1 MQKIVIAALVAI
13 VALIGIS
20 AVSNPLREPLA
31 PKPDANDTVGDTGQ
45 IAGERASQY
54 RYAPA
59 IPYSEAALAEAQAKG
74 RAVIMFHADWCPM
87 CQQAAKSLRDNQ
99 GKIPADVT
107 ILGVDYD
114 TAADLKKKYGISMQ
128 DTYVQI
134 DRSGKVASQWNSGG
148 KGIET
153 LLANLKG

>member
-1 MQKIVIAALVAI
+1 MPKIAIGVLVAI

-20 AVSNPLREPLA
+20 VVNKPTREPSA
-31 PKPDANDTVGDTGQ
+31 PNQAVNDTAGDTGQ
-45 IAGERASQY
+45 IAGVKSNEY

-87 CQQAAKSLRDNQ
+87 CQAAAKSLRENKD
-99 GKIPADVT
+99 KIPPDVT

-114 TAADLKKKYGISMQ
+114 TATDLKKKYGISMQ
-128 DTYVQI
+128 DTYVQV
-134 DRSGKVASQWNSGG
+134 DRTGKVVSQWNSGG
-148 KGIET
+148 RGIET
-153 LLANLKG
+153 LLTNLKG